1 MKRFQIVILTI
12 MLASLSACATNSLPS
27 SSTESSVSISVSNP
41 QDFLSELEDMETGQ
55 ILEELKISDGGY
67 TEDCFSVLSKRLVEF
82 PEDTLRI
89 LKHSKLMTDE
99 KFEELVITGIRS
111 EISYTG
117 SDEEKKAL
125 YKYLKSASTGGE
137 YAEMASKILDGWTF
151 EGERIP
157 NHKIEFSAQESEQ
170 SNCAISITLPQGW
183 KFQEKTKKSD
193 TEHEPLMLA
202 GLNPLYTVYDIYDS
216 DHTLIGAIG
225 YSNYE
230 PYEGDK
236 DSVQVVYSALR
247 LGSVY
252 RFDTDSR
259 YDVVKTNKYGTTAL
273 TTVVYQDGA
282 NAESANNWGIL
293 SYNNEK
299 ECFVA
304 VELESN
310 SVSESQVLEI
320 AKSIEF

>member
-1 MKRFQIVILTI
+1 MK
-12 MLASLSACATNSLPS
+12 N
-27 SSTESSVSISVSNP
+27 
-41 QDFLSELEDMETGQ
+41 
-55 ILEELKISDGGY
+55 
-67 TEDCFSVLSKRLVEF
+67 
-82 PEDTLRI
+82 
-89 LKHSKLMTDE
+89 
-99 KFEELVITGIRS
+99 
-111 EISYTG
+111 
-117 SDEEKKAL
+117 KKAFWL
-125 YKYLKSASTGGE
+125 IVTGVIVLLGVSFFLKDKKMPSHE
-137 YAEMASKILDGWTF
+137 
-151 EGERIP
+151 
-157 NHKIEFSAQESEQ
+157 IEFAAQESGQ
-170 SNCAISITLPQGW
+170 SDCTISIIFPQGW
-183 KFQEKTKKSD
+183 EFQEKTKKSG
-193 TEHEPLMLA
+193 TELEPLILA
-202 GLNPLYTVYDIYDS
+202 GLNPLYTVYDIYNS
-216 DHTLIGAIG
+216 NHTLIGAIG

-259 YDVVKTNKYGTTAL
+259 YEVVKTNKYGTTAL

-282 NAESANNWGIL
+282 SVEPVNNWGIL

-310 SVSESQVLEI
+310 FVSEEQVLEI

>member
-1 MKRFQIVILTI
+1 MK
-12 MLASLSACATNSLPS
+12 N
-27 SSTESSVSISVSNP
+27 
-41 QDFLSELEDMETGQ
+41 
-55 ILEELKISDGGY
+55 
-67 TEDCFSVLSKRLVEF
+67 
-82 PEDTLRI
+82 
-89 LKHSKLMTDE
+89 
-99 KFEELVITGIRS
+99 
-111 EISYTG
+111 
-117 SDEEKKAL
+117 KKAFWL
-125 YKYLKSASTGGE
+125 IVTGVIVLLGVSFFLKDKKMPSHE
-137 YAEMASKILDGWTF
+137 
-151 EGERIP
+151 
-157 NHKIEFSAQESEQ
+157 IEFAAQESGQ
-170 SNCAISITLPQGW
+170 SDCTISIIFPQGW
-183 KFQEKTKKSD
+183 EFQEKTKKSG
-193 TEHEPLMLA
+193 TELEPLILA
-202 GLNPLYTVYDIYDS
+202 GLNPLYTVYDIYNS
-216 DHTLIGAIG
+216 NHTLIGAIG

-259 YDVVKTNKYGTTAL
+259 YEVVKTNKYGTTAL

-282 NAESANNWGIL
+282 SVEPVNNWGIL

-310 SVSESQVLEI
+310 FVSEEQMLEI

>member
-1 MKRFQIVILTI
+1 MK
-12 MLASLSACATNSLPS
+12 N
-27 SSTESSVSISVSNP
+27 
-41 QDFLSELEDMETGQ
+41 
-55 ILEELKISDGGY
+55 
-67 TEDCFSVLSKRLVEF
+67 
-82 PEDTLRI
+82 
-89 LKHSKLMTDE
+89 
-99 KFEELVITGIRS
+99 
-111 EISYTG
+111 
-117 SDEEKKAL
+117 KKAFWL
-125 YKYLKSASTGGE
+125 IVTGVIVLLGVSFFWKDKKMPSHE
-137 YAEMASKILDGWTF
+137 
-151 EGERIP
+151 
-157 NHKIEFSAQESEQ
+157 IEFAAQESGQ
-170 SNCAISITLPQGW
+170 SDCTISIIFPQGW
-183 KFQEKTKKSD
+183 EFQERTKKSG
-193 TEHEPLMLA
+193 TELEPLILA
-202 GLNPLYTVYDIYDS
+202 GLNPLYTVYDIYNS
-216 DHTLIGAIG
+216 NHTLIGAIG

-259 YDVVKTNKYGTTAL
+259 YEVVKTNKYGTTAL

-282 NAESANNWGIL
+282 SVEPVNNWGIL

-310 SVSESQVLEI
+310 FVSEEQVLEI

>member
-1 MKRFQIVILTI
+1 MKNKKAFWMMLTGVVILFGVFLFLKDKKI
-12 MLASLSACATNSLPS
+12 PS
-27 SSTESSVSISVSNP
+27 HE
-41 QDFLSELEDMETGQ
+41 
-55 ILEELKISDGGY
+55 
-67 TEDCFSVLSKRLVEF
+67 
-82 PEDTLRI
+82 
-89 LKHSKLMTDE
+89 
-99 KFEELVITGIRS
+99 
-111 EISYTG
+111 
-117 SDEEKKAL
+117 
-125 YKYLKSASTGGE
+125 
-137 YAEMASKILDGWTF
+137 
-151 EGERIP
+151 
-157 NHKIEFSAQESEQ
+157 IEFAAQESGQ
-170 SNCAISITLPQGW
+170 SSGMISITLPQGW
-183 KFQEKTKKSD
+183 EFQERTKKSD

-252 RFDTDSR
+252 MFDTDSR

-282 NAESANNWGIL
+282 NAEPVNNWGIL
-293 SYNNEK
+293 SYNHEK

>member
-67 TEDCFSVLSKRLVEF
+67 
-82 PEDTLRI
+82 
-89 LKHSKLMTDE
+89 
-99 KFEELVITGIRS
+99 
-111 EISYTG
+111 
-117 SDEEKKAL
+117 
-125 YKYLKSASTGGE
+125 
-137 YAEMASKILDGWTF
+137 
-151 EGERIP
+151 
-157 NHKIEFSAQESEQ
+157 
-170 SNCAISITLPQGW
+170 
-183 KFQEKTKKSD
+183 
-193 TEHEPLMLA
+193 
-202 GLNPLYTVYDIYDS
+202 
-216 DHTLIGAIG
+216 
-225 YSNYE
+225 
-230 PYEGDK
+230 
-236 DSVQVVYSALR
+236 SALR

-282 NAESANNWGIL
+282 NAEPVNNWGIL

>member
-1 MKRFQIVILTI
+1 MKKFQIAILVI
-12 MLASLSACATNSLPS
+12 MLAGLSACSMNPSPS
-27 SSTESSVSISVSNP
+27 SSMKSSESISVPTP
-41 QDFLSELEDMETGQ
+41 QDYVTKLENMYTAQ

-67 TEDCFSVLSKRLVEF
+67 TEDCFSILSNQF
-82 PEDTLRI
+82 INSPEETLYI
-89 LKHSKLMTDE
+89 LKHNKWMADE
-99 KFEELVITGIRS
+99 EFEALVITGIGA
-111 EISYTG
+111 ELPYVG

-125 YKYLKSASTGGE
+125 YEYLKSASTGEE
-137 YAEMASKILDGWTF
+137 YAEIASKILDRWTS
-151 EGERIP
+151 EDEKMP
-157 NHKIEFSAQESEQ
+157 SHEIEFAAQESGQ
-170 SNCAISITLPQGW
+170 SSDTISITLPQGW
-183 KFQEKTKKSD
+183 EFQERTKKSD

-202 GLNPLYTVYDIYDS
+202 GLNPLYTVFDIYDS

-225 YSNYE
+225 SSSYE

-282 NAESANNWGIL
+282 NAEPVNNWGIL

-304 VELESN
+304 VELES
-310 SVSESQVLEI
+310 SFVSENQVLEI
-320 AKSIEF
+320 ARSIEF